1 MGLFSKKSF
10 ADLQAEADRGLL
22 RRSLGPWNLTALGI
36 GSIIGTG
43 IFVLTG
49 TAASQNAGPALV
61 LSMIISA
68 VGCAFSGLCYAEF
81 AAMVPVA
88 GSAYTYAYAT
98 MGEFI
103 AWIIGWDLILEYA
116 LSASTVA
123 VGWSGYFVSLARDVG
138 IVIPAS
144 LAGPP
149 GAFNLPAALIV
160 LFVSALLVIGI
171 KQSADTNTLLVAVKS
186 IVLIVFVV
194 AGVSF
199 IKRAN
204 LTPFIPPN
212 TGAFGNFGWSGVL
225 RGAGVMF
232 FAYIGFDAVS
242 TAAQEASNPARD
254 MPIGILGSLA
264 ICTVIYIL
272 VATVLLGIVPYQ
284 QLNVADPLA
293 VGIDATGL
301 TWLSPVIKVA
311 ALFGLFSTMLVLLL
325 AQTRIFYS
333 MSRDGLLPP
342 LFAVVHPRF
351 RTPHLS
357 TLMTGI
363 IIALAAGLT
372 PIGVLGQLVSIGTL
386 FAFILVSIGVIIL
399 RKTAP
404 DVPRPFRTPWVP
416 AVPIIGAA
424 ICLAQ
429 MVGLPLATWERLII
443 WLAIGLVVYFSYSR
457 RSSLLNPARMR
468 ERRTVRSARSEARP
482 DSAAS
487 GLPMRPADSRPTS
500 PGSG

>member
-1 MGLFSKKSF
+1 MGLLSRKSLD
-10 ADLQAEADRGLL
+10 ALQAEAERGQL

-98 MGEFI
+98 AGEIF

-116 LSASTVA
+116 LSTSTVA
-123 VGWSGYFVSLARDVG
+123 VGWSGYFVSLAKDVG
-138 IVIPAS
+138 IAIPAA
-144 LAGPP
+144 LAAPP
-149 GAFNLPAALIV
+149 FNLPAMVIV
-160 LFVSALLVIGI
+160 LLVAALLVIGI
-171 KQSADTNTLLVAVKS
+171 KESADTNTLLVAIKA

-194 AGVSF
+194 AGAAYV
-199 IKRAN
+199 KRAN

-212 TGAFGNFGWSGVL
+212 EGSFGQFGWSGVL

-242 TAAQEASNPARD
+242 TAAQEARNPARD
-254 MPIGILGSLA
+254 MPIGILASLV

-272 VATVLLGIVPYQ
+272 VAIVLMGIVPYRD
-284 QLNVADPLA
+284 LMVPDPLA

-301 TWLSPVIKVA
+301 RWLSPVIKVA
-311 ALFGLFSTMLVLLL
+311 AIFGLFSTMLVNLL

-342 LFAVVHPRF
+342 VFSRIHPRS
-351 RTPHLS
+351 RTPHVS
-357 TLMTGI
+357 TILTGT
-363 IIALAAGLT
+363 IIAAVSGLT
-372 PIGVLGQLVSIGTL
+372 PIGVLAQLVSIGTL
-386 FAFILVSIGVIIL
+386 LAFVLVSIGVIVL

-404 DVPRPFRTPWVP
+404 DAPRPFRTPAVP
-416 AVPIIGAA
+416 AVPIAGAV

-429 MVGLPLATWERLII
+429 MIGLPIATWERLVI
-443 WLAIGLVVYFSYSR
+443 WLGAGLVIYFAYGR
-457 RSSLLNPARMR
+457 WHDAAGANPD
-468 ERRTVRSARSEARP
+468 P
-482 DSAAS
+482 CAA
-487 GLPMRPADSRPTS
+487 GEHAETNAVL
-500 PGSG
+500 